1 MRSSTTRARRR
12 WRGSGSATRL
22 WPRSTRR
29 SSTSAPSATAK
40 EGPYAGKPAYDDLI
54 QGAAG
59 VASLFA
65 QQSGGAP
72 RYAPVTLADRAVGL
86 QAAIALLAAVLHA
99 QRTGKG
105 QAVEVPMFEAL
116 SQFVMGD
123 HLGGHSFEPP
133 LGPTGYAR
141 LLAPHRKPY
150 ATADGYLSVLIYND
164 KHWQAFFDVI
174 GRPELRGS
182 PMFGTHTARAA
193 NIGAVYAFVAEVM
206 ATRGSDEWMAACWKR
221 PTFRSRAC
229 TAPTA
234 CSTTRTCALSASF
247 PSSTTRA
254 KAASAPSR
262 RSVATAPRPP
272 PFAAPR
278 RASASRAWSCCAKP
292 ATRRSHRPHARA
304 RRHAATGAPC
314 HERQRMNFS
323 LNEDQRSLVA
333 AIERLCEDFPADYW
347 RDHDDRAVFPH
358 EFHRA
363 VAQSGWLG
371 IAMPEAQGGA
381 GLGITEAA
389 LMMRAISA
397 SGAGMSGASSVH
409 MNIFGLNPVVVFGTE
424 AQRQR
429 FLPPLIA
436 GTEKACFAVTE
447 PDAGL
452 DTTRL
457 KTQAVRQPNGSYLL
471 HGRKIWISTAQVADR
486 MLILTRT
493 TPLDQVKKPTQGLT
507 LFYTPLDRSKVE
519 VREIHKLGRAAVDS
533 NMLFIDGL
541 EVPEEDRIGEEG
553 RGFEYILHG
562 LNPERILIAAEA
574 IGIGRAALRIASQYA
589 QERVVFGRPIGQNQ
603 GVAHPLARAWA
614 NLEAADLMMLKAATL
629 YDAGEPCGIEAN
641 AAKYLA
647 AEAAHDACQNAVL
660 TLGGMGYAKEYHVE
674 RLLRESYIPR
684 IAPVSPQMILNFIA
698 EKALGLPKS
707 Y

>member
-1 MRSSTTRARRR
+1 
-12 WRGSGSATRL
+12 
-22 WPRSTRR
+22 
-29 SSTSAPSATAK
+29 
-40 EGPYAGKPAYDDLI
+40 
-54 QGAAG
+54 
-59 VASLFA
+59 
-65 QQSGGAP
+65 
-72 RYAPVTLADRAVGL
+72 
-86 QAAIALLAAVLHA
+86 
-99 QRTGKG
+99 
-105 QAVEVPMFEAL
+105 
-116 SQFVMGD
+116 
-123 HLGGHSFEPP
+123 
-133 LGPTGYAR
+133 
-141 LLAPHRKPY
+141 
-150 ATADGYLSVLIYND
+150 
-164 KHWQAFFDVI
+164 
-174 GRPELRGS
+174 
-182 PMFGTHTARAA
+182 
-193 NIGAVYAFVAEVM
+193 
-206 ATRGSDEWMAACWKR
+206 
-221 PTFRSRAC
+221 
-229 TAPTA
+229 
-234 CSTTRTCALSASF
+234 
-247 PSSTTRA
+247 
-254 KAASAPSR
+254 
-262 RSVATAPRPP
+262 
-272 PFAAPR
+272 
-278 RASASRAWSCCAKP
+278 
-292 ATRRSHRPHARA
+292 
-304 RRHAATGAPC
+304 
-314 HERQRMNFS
+314 MNFS

-333 AIERLCEDFPADYW
+333 AIERLCEDFPVDYW

-363 VAQSGWLG
+363 VAESGWLG

-452 DTTRL
+452 DTTSL

-507 LFYTPLDRSKVE
+507 LFYTALDRSKVE